1 MYSIAINSQT
11 PPVRFDVNYREILER
26 YEEKDLPL
34 DLSRLDPSD
43 YTLTVGGVAKMMLGL
58 ISKAN
63 FSRTRW
69 VSLGPGYPPS
79 VKMGDVEVHFVDLE
93 PNTLRHYT
101 NFKEGLYNEAHGIK
115 KYETNPRD
123 YIAYATYNW
132 LSSQK
137 LLEFYD
143 DTDIYFIND
152 FQQLLVGGIIG
163 PSAPAILWYHI
174 PVALEKLSAK
184 MRDFLLKSFEGFDEV
199 IVSTK
204 RDLESLVRAGGRVK
218 ARQVYPFI
226 DTDQLKIP
234 SSSEV
239 NEVSSRYGLS
249 PDDKVI
255 LVVGRMDPI
264 KSQDVAIK
272 AMSKVDGK
280 LVLVGNGSFTSKSLG
295 HNKAGSWASKLRE
308 LVRELKLEKKVI
320 FTGYVDDQSL
330 SALYQ
335 RANVVLLPSNTEG
348 FGLVACEGWFYGKPA
363 VVSSGTGVSE
373 LVLDGVNG
381 YVFKAGDHE
390 DLSEKL
396 RQAIRSTQ
404 TEKVGKESVKKCSVE
419 TALERLRE
427 VFSDAMTGYVK
438 H

>member
-1 MYSIAINSQT
+1 M
-11 PPVRFDVNYREILER
+11 R
-26 YEEKDLPL
+26 Y
-34 DLSRLDPSD
+34 
-43 YTLTVGGVAKMMLGL
+43 
-58 ISKAN
+58 
-63 FSRTRW
+63 
-69 VSLGPGYPPS
+69 
-79 VKMGDVEVHFVDLE
+79 
-93 PNTLRHYT
+93 
-101 NFKEGLYNEAHGIK
+101 
-115 KYETNPRD
+115 
-123 YIAYATYNW
+123 
-132 LSSQK
+132 
-137 LLEFYD
+137 
-143 DTDIYFIND
+143 
-152 FQQLLVGGIIG
+152 
-163 PSAPAILWYHI
+163 
-174 PVALEKLSAK
+174 
-184 MRDFLLKSFEGFDEV
+184 
-199 IVSTK
+199 
-204 RDLESLVRAGGRVK
+204 
-218 ARQVYPFI
+218 
-226 DTDQLKIP
+226 
-234 SSSEV
+234 
-239 NEVSSRYGLS
+239 SRYGLS